1 MSAPPYDVEF
11 ARLIGRALLLRE
23 RNAPHIEA
31 DYLTPF
37 ALETRIEQWRSAL
50 GYLDD
55 ISWQHYL
62 HANGWSQADLPQ
74 LAGDPLYL
82 GESTPAPWITLLM
95 HIWQNTPSRADIERI
110 QHEVA
115 DISLAD
121 VHLIAPFVPWIHQQF
136 VAQPAI
142 AASAFRYV
150 IGQISALVM
159 TESAD
164 SASATTRKRTP
175 PEWSRERWRQR
186 AYQCAWLIRRIS
198 HTCVSTCQVIL
209 EAYHNL
215 QRDWSHLRRLVPQLP
230 VKPLLDTCTIGQAPR
245 AFARYGG
252 ICIHVDTTLAL
263 VYMPIPTVDRDIL
276 VHLKTWLERRGAP
289 VVAHTPLTHRGDGY
303 HWAYVPPARYL
314 TDTAEMQTFAKNIGG
329 LAALA
334 DILGVIGLDRDALYC
349 AGDTPW
355 LLDYGYIGYGMTHQ
369 PPLAHQ
375 LIMRAIPPAPQA
387 AVNTRLATWHHYHAI
402 GPYIDEWR
410 DDVLSG
416 YQQYYAFIWQRIDAI
431 RHMIGSIQSMWQRP
445 LHPHT
450 SQLAACLHALGNY
463 TEVRHGFAAD
473 LIIERLVQHH
483 HATAAPIREAFVHG
497 VMPSIHHDASMDGII
512 ANLNAVSAIHQS
524 TQLAHLHMALTPC
537 NPTEEHGR
545 APWQRTTNTL
555 LTHDQLITEALTLAD
570 DIVERQLGL
579 PHGSNWLTPTHHPR
593 LTPLHLSDASIDH
606 GGAGIS
612 LVLAQLSALPN
623 AAHLASVAEDGLRAA
638 LQHTQEHPYQLGA
651 MSWAIAA
658 AAPYIPVTHT
668 LLPRLNQLLRAP
680 FETPIDHPHW
690 PDGWAGLVIG
700 LTALHHIWPNAGYAL
715 HALTVG
721 EQLLQSRQRN
731 SQGQRTWAG
740 RVLHHGGYG
749 SSGVLTALV
758 RLYDIS
764 HDQRFLRAANEIAY
778 GEDLH
783 YDDAH
788 GGWPDTRT
796 TPVTY
801 PVSWGYGS
809 LGVAMGR
816 LTLMAP
822 LRSRHPDKKL
832 LTLLEALDTTGLPEA
847 DGLAEGSAGMI
858 DVMLSVA
865 RALPTPYY
873 EQRASYWCSQMV
885 TRAHDRGGYVCVAEI
900 PGIYEHPG
908 VWHGTAGI
916 AHQLARMAYPR
927 LFGSLLAFEMPKSKS
942 AMASDMVD
950 LAPQ

>member
-23 RNAPHIEA
+23 RIAPHIEA

-37 ALETRIEQWRSAL
+37 ELETRIEQWRRAL

-62 HANGWSQADLPQ
+62 HAHGWSQADLPR

-82 GESTPAPWITLLM
+82 GEEHPAQWIALLVQV
-95 HIWQNTPSRADIERI
+95 WQATPSN
-110 QHEVA
+110 
-115 DISLAD
+115 AD
-121 VHLIAPFVPWIHQQF
+121 VAQIQREFDNLGLNDAHLIAPFVPWIQQQF
-136 VAQPAI
+136 ATQPEI
-142 AASAFRYV
+142 ATSALRYV

-159 TESAD
+159 TDSAD
-164 SASATTRKRTP
+164 VPPKRGRS
-175 PEWSRERWRQR
+175 PEWSRERWRQY
-186 AYQCAWLIRRIS
+186 AYQHAWLIRRIS
-198 HTCVSTCQVIL
+198 QTCVYTCQVIRD
-209 EAYHNL
+209 AYRHL
-215 QRDWSHLRRLVPQLP
+215 QCDWSDLRRLVPQLP
-230 VKPLLDTCTIGQAPR
+230 VRLQLERCTIGPAPR
-245 AFARYGG
+245 GFARYGG
-252 ICIHVDTTLAL
+252 VCIQVDATVAL
-263 VYMPIPTVDRDIL
+263 VYMPITTTAHDIL
-276 VHLKTWLERRGAP
+276 VHIKTWLERRGAP
-289 VVAHTPLTHRGDGY
+289 VVVHVPLIHRGDEY

-314 TDTAEMQTFAKNIGG
+314 TDEVEMQQFAYHIGG

-334 DILGVIGLDRDALYC
+334 DAIGLIGLDRDAVYC

-355 LLDYGYIGYGMTHQ
+355 LLDYGHIGYAMMHQ

-375 LIMRAIPPAPQA
+375 LIMRAIPSAPHA
-387 AVNTRLATWHHYHAI
+387 AVNTQLATWHQYQAV
-402 GPYIDEWR
+402 GPYIDQWR
-410 DDVLSG
+410 DDVLLG
-416 YQQYYAFIWQRIDAI
+416 YQHYYAFMWQRIDSI
-431 RHMIGSIQSMWQRP
+431 RHMVSAIHTISQRP
-445 LHPHT
+445 LQPHT
-450 SQLAACLHALGNY
+450 SLLTASLQELAQY
-463 TEVRHGFAAD
+463 TEIRHGFAAD

-483 HATAAPIREAFVHG
+483 HGVAAQIREAFVHG
-497 VMPSIHHDASMDGII
+497 VMPSIRHDTTTDGII
-512 ANLNAVSAIHQS
+512 ANLNGVSAIHQG

-537 NPTEEHGR
+537 RHTNEHGR
-545 APWQRTTNTL
+545 APWQRTTNEL
-555 LTHDQLITEALTLAD
+555 LTNDQLIAESLTLAD

-579 PHGSNWLTPTHHPR
+579 ANGSSWLTPTHHPR

-612 LVLAQLSALPN
+612 LVLAQLSNLPG
-623 AAHLASVAEDGLRAA
+623 ADHLASVAEDGLRAA
-638 LQHTQEHPYQLGA
+638 LHHAQEHPYQLGA
-651 MSWAIAA
+651 VSWAIAA
-658 AAPYIPVTHT
+658 AAPHIPVTHT

-680 FETPIDHPHW
+680 FGASIDHPHW

-700 LTALHHIWPNAGYAL
+700 LTALHHVWPNASYA
-715 HALTVG
+715 HQALMVG

-731 SQGQRTWAG
+731 AQGQRTWAG

-778 GEDLH
+778 SEDQQ

-796 TPVTY
+796 TPFTY

-809 LGVAMGR
+809 LGIAMGR

-822 LRSRHPDKKL
+822 LRSRHPDQKL
-832 LTLLEALDTTGLPEA
+832 LTLLEALDSTGLPDA

-865 RALPTPYY
+865 RALPNTYY
-873 EQRASYWCSQMV
+873 EQRAAYWCSQMV
-885 TRAHDRGGYVCVAEI
+885 ARAHDRGGYVCVAEI
-900 PGIYEHPG
+900 PGVYEHPG

-927 LFGSLLAFEMPKSKS
+927 LFGSLLAFEMPKSRS
-942 AMASDMVD
+942 TMASGTAD